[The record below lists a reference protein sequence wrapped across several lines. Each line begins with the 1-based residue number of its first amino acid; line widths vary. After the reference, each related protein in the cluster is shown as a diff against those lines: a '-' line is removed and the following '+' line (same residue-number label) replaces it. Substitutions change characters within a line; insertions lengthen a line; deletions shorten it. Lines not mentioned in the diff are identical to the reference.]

1 MSCRPRCLRTT
12 CTATAPD
19 AVRTFRTNATART
32 YLLSVPIRFVDVV
45 NAQVEASAGVLPASN
60 VLTQEEGIASV
71 SNGLALCKI
80 HHAAYDARIL
90 GITPDF
96 VVEIRQDLLEEVD
109 GPMLEHGLKE
119 RHGERLMVL
128 PTSREE
134 RPDRRL
140 LELSYGRFR
149 SVG

>member
-1 MSCRPRCLRTT
+1 
-12 CTATAPD
+12 
-19 AVRTFRTNATART
+19 
-32 YLLSVPIRFVDVV
+32 
-45 NAQVEASAGVLPASN
+45 
-60 VLTQEEGIASV
+60 
-71 SNGLALCKI
+71 
-80 HHAAYDARIL
+80 
-90 GITPDF
+90 
-96 VVEIRQDLLEEVD
+96 
-109 GPMLEHGLKE
+109 MLEHGLKE